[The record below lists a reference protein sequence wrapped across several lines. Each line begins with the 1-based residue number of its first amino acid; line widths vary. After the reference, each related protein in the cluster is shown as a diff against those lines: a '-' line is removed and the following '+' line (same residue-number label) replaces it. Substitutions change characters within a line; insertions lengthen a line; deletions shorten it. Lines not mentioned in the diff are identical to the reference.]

1 MIRGAPL
8 RYLRVCLA
16 FAAPPSYPSKTM
28 SVAVPTPFAW
38 DASYCIKNATLN
50 DQHKQL
56 FVMINDLDKNRGSA
70 DVLKVL
76 PLPAF

>member
-1 MIRGAPL
+1 
-8 RYLRVCLA
+8 
-16 FAAPPSYPSKTM
+16 M

-70 DVLKVL
+70 DVLKVP